1 MKILKYLLI
10 SSALIFI
17 LSNVYAKDLTE
28 YIAEAEKL
36 QQSGKLNDAI
46 TTMEQAVEVYPE
58 NSMAYT
64 QLGNF
69 ISMQV
74 RSAEFQDMFAL
85 CSQAFENWNKA
96 IELDPYNVM
105 ARSLRG
111 GWGIGLPKFAGM
123 LEIGIEDQEFLIS
136 MLQHSPSPEAK
147 QQLIGVYM
155 QLGEGYQ
162 KMKDFGK
169 AKGAWNKAIEL
180 LPGSEYAES
189 AQAKINKLTNVE
201 KKIQE
206 ERESKGPDGPA
217 IVALKEKLENNPE
230 NTSLLIE
237 LGIAYNDEGKYDQA
251 ENVLNK
257 TIGIDPQNIDAYKAL
272 LVSVENLAAS
282 GYDIMVSIDTDYR
295 TNLAFQ
301 VMYILDQAVEIAPDD
316 IELRLHRGVG
326 GVEMPFFVGKLDQS
340 IDDMNIILESEA
352 PDSIKAEAKYWLGAA
367 YKKKSMTYWI
377 EVASDFEDSEV
388 AELVYKNIDPGIQ
401 HFNIKDYKTPVV
413 SIDFIMGFTDELPP
427 QTAVWIEDGDGNFVK
442 TIYISG
448 FSANAKEIQVNL
460 PKYAKSSQ
468 FEDVDAVTG
477 ASIDLGH
484 HIYVW
489 NLKDSLGNKVKN
501 GEYIVK
507 VEICHW
513 PHVKYQLVQ
522 APIKIGKKE
531 KKVIVEEGKLIPYLE
546 VTYYPKGGK

>member
-28 YIAEAEKL
+28 YIEEAEKL
-36 QQSGKLNDAI
+36 QQSGKLDQAI
-46 TTMEQAVEVYPE
+46 HTMEQAVEVYPE

-301 VMYILDQAVEIAPDD
+301 IMYY
-316 IELRLHRGVG
+316 
-326 GVEMPFFVGKLDQS
+326 S
-340 IDDMNIILESEA
+340 
-352 PDSIKAEAKYWLGAA
+352 
-367 YKKKSMTYWI
+367 
-377 EVASDFEDSEV
+377 
-388 AELVYKNIDPGIQ
+388 
-401 HFNIKDYKTPVV
+401 
-413 SIDFIMGFTDELPP
+413 
-427 QTAVWIEDGDGNFVK
+427 
-442 TIYISG
+442 
-448 FSANAKEIQVNL
+448 
-460 PKYAKSSQ
+460 
-468 FEDVDAVTG
+468 
-477 ASIDLGH
+477 
-484 HIYVW
+484 
-489 NLKDSLGNKVKN
+489 
-501 GEYIVK
+501 
-507 VEICHW
+507 
-513 PHVKYQLVQ
+513 
-522 APIKIGKKE
+522 
-531 KKVIVEEGKLIPYLE
+531 
-546 VTYYPKGGK
+546 